1 MVWENYQFNLTF
13 FDFEDFS
20 LFSTFFFVKRFFFC
34 VGSLSDELLDDDD
47 ELDELDELESLSLLL
62 LLLPLLLELLL
73 LLDELFFSSF
83 SGITGV
89 GINFGA
95 FFK

>member
-1 MVWENYQFNLTF
+1 M
-13 FDFEDFS
+13 
-20 LFSTFFFVKRFFFC
+20 VKRFFFRA
-34 VGSLSDELLDDDD
+34 GSLSDELLDDDD

-62 LLLPLLLELLL
+62 LLLPLLLELLP
-73 LLDELFFSSF
+73 LFAGFLV